1 MEVTIFRNIKETSV
15 PFHKDVLDILVRI
28 KDGKTKD
35 LVRKIR
41 LEKDKETRNKLKQDL
56 PAICFSGKFS
66 KRDDGSLIKHS
77 GLICLDFDNFLAM
90 QRCWLRRRSY
100 QLTNIHSQY
109 LFLHR
114 AMDSRYWLR
123 YPITLRNISHSLMP
137 LRITMTASN
146 LIRHPR
152 IYRGYAMSRL
162 TRPFMST

>member
-1 MEVTIFRNIKETSV
+1 MEVTIFRNIKETAV

-77 GLICLDFDNFLAM
+77 GLICLDFDNFPSHAEMLAKKEE
-90 QRCWLRRRSY
+90 LSAD
-100 QLTNIHSQY
+100 QY
-109 LFLHR
+109 TFSVFVSPSGNGLDR
-114 AMDSRYWLR
+114 KSVV
-123 YPITLRNISHSLMP
+123 
-137 LRITMTASN
+137 
-146 LIRHPR
+146 
-152 IYRGYAMSRL
+152 
-162 TRPFMST
+162 